1 MKVTENYDFNHPK
14 LLVMD
19 DEFFGAKH
27 KTSDIMSQCTSGC
40 GLVIKIKK
48 IISKLLGIR
57 NVPSALQSPKKKAD
71 SDYASAVNHGLLNNP
86 KYHLA
91 EKNSSQPPATQTL
104 YKLYKLQQRMVES
117 TIAVLQENN
126 KAYDVSSLQKLSAS
140 LQAHQFNE
148 DRQATRQEIAS
159 TNGLK
164 KQLQSII
171 KSVLIQGGMKKKQAD
186 KQSKVLYNDGM
197 RNLLNNQHW
206 KVLTTQF
213 EHKGQGYKSVQIPA
227 GQMKLGSMDIF
238 AISYNNK
245 GVSSKSIKEKEHA
258 VNLWISET
266 FASSSEETL
275 LFKGIRHGILSPFGL
290 DENSPERI
298 KGAES
303 RAKEVICAALYAKP
317 ELLTNAL
324 KGKIVPLRLVSTSL
338 VTASILSEKSML
350 DEQMSI
356 WHKLSSEKPLLL
368 QIRDEHAILRNVHV
382 NLDIATFN
390 FGVNELSLKLK
401 LGNSNADGYN
411 ATAFTRL
418 LGNDLT
424 PGAEPGGW
432 VGEYLQQKPNN
443 AALVRHLSAQLQTIW
458 SNRSHHSDK
467 NEPYKAAKRVAL
479 LTYEIGITP
488 CWNCKSGKDRTGV
501 LDVEIKHGAITN
513 HQKQALGSPGSKLNL
528 VDKALLEKIYMHSG
542 NLHVQEFNTGAP
554 GNKVARELPIIG
566 LSNAER
572 IGNRNL
578 WYSTRGLSS
587 IV

>member
-1 MKVTENYDFNHPK
+1 MKITGNYELNHPK

-27 KTSDIMSQCTSGC
+27 KTSDIMSERTSGC

-57 NVPSALQSPKKKAD
+57 NVPSSLQSPKMKAD
-71 SDYASAVNHGLLNNP
+71 TDYASAVNRGLLNTP
-86 KYHLA
+86 KYHLGA
-91 EKNSSQPPATQTL
+91 KNSSEQSATQTVYNL
-104 YKLYKLQQRMVES
+104 YQLQQRMVES
-117 TIAVLQENN
+117 TIVVLQEKN
-126 KAYDVSSLQKLSAS
+126 KGYDVTSLQKLSAS
-140 LQAHQFNE
+140 LQAYQFNE

-164 KQLQSII
+164 NQLQGII
-171 KSVLIQGGMKKKQAD
+171 KSALIQNGMKKKQAD

-197 RNLLNNQHW
+197 RNLLNNQQW

-213 EHKGQGYKSVQIPA
+213 EHKGQEYKSVQIPA
-227 GQMKLGSMDIF
+227 GQMKLGSVDIF

-245 GVSSKSIKEKEHA
+245 GVSSKSIKEQAHA

-266 FASSSEETL
+266 FASSSKETL
-275 LFKGIRHGILSPFGL
+275 LFKGIRHGILSPYGL

-350 DEQMSI
+350 DEQMSV

-368 QIRDEHAILRNVHV
+368 QIRDEHAILRNVHID
-382 NLDIATFN
+382 LDIATFN

-424 PGAEPGGW
+424 PGSEPGGW
-432 VGEYLQQKPNN
+432 VGEYLQQKPHN
-443 AALVRHLSAQLQTIW
+443 AALVRYLSAQLQTIW
-458 SNRSHHSDK
+458 RNRSHHSDN
-467 NEPYKAAKRVAL
+467 NEPYKAAKRIAL
-479 LTYEIGITP
+479 LTHEIGITP

-501 LDVEIKHGAITN
+501 LDVELKHGAIIH
-513 HQKQALGSPGSKLNL
+513 HQKQTLGSPGSKLDL
-528 VDKALLEKIYMHSG
+528 VDKLLLEKLYLHSG
-542 NLHVQEFNTGAP
+542 NFHVQEFNTGAP
-554 GNKVARELPIIG
+554 GNKVAKELPIIG
-566 LSNAER
+566 LSNAKR
-572 IGNRNL
+572 VSNRNT
-578 WYSTRGLSS
+578 WYVTQGLSS
-587 IV
+587 VV